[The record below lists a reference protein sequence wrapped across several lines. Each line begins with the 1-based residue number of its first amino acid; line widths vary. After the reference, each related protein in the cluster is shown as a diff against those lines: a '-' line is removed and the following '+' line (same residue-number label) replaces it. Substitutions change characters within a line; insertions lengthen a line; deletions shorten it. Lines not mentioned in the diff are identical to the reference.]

1 MKTER
6 LALSDELEER
16 RDTLGVVRA
25 LTGPYVGMGRRS
37 KWRRRI
43 KELRVTGHFKMH
55 LLGPLQ
61 SAPPWER
68 LVFSLM
74 VGLYKG
80 GFARM
85 WWLCWRV

>member
-1 MKTER
+1 MPISK
-6 LALSDELEER
+6 DEKIAFLR
-16 RDTLGVVRA
+16 NLN
-25 LTGPYVGMGRRS
+25 YVLDQAFANQQFHES
-37 KWRRRI
+37 VSSCQA
-43 KELRVTGHFKMH
+43 VTGHFKMH
-55 LLGPLQ
+55 HLWPLQ

-80 GFARM
+80 GFARL